1 MFKKEILELL
11 ATVLLIIGCHTIR
24 KDTRYVDLP
33 AFDKEGHRGAR
44 GLMPENTVPAMIKA
58 LDLGVTTLEMD
69 ACITADSQVI
79 ISHDPY
85 FNHFIS
91 THPDGRPVTEEE
103 EDSLRLFNMT
113 YEQTSHFDVGIR
125 PYEAFPQQEKINVS
139 KPLLSSLIDSVEDYC
154 RRNQL
159 ARPFYNIETKSNPAT
174 DNKYHP
180 DPETF
185 VRLLME
191 VIKSKKIEYR
201 TIIQSFDIRTLQ
213 LFHKNYPGIRS
224 SLLIDG
230 NDNRTLDQ
238 QLKTLGFIPDI
249 YSPAWKKVDK
259 QLVEDCHSRKMKLV
273 PWTVDDKASID
284 RLKQIGVDGIITDY
298 PNLLTD

>member
-24 KDTRYVDLP
+24 KDSRYVDLP
-33 AFDKEGHRGAR
+33 SFDKEGHRGAR
-44 GLMPENTVPAMIKA
+44 GLMPENTVPAMLKA

-91 THPDGRPVTEEE
+91 THSDGRPVTADE

-113 YEQTSHFDVGIR
+113 YEQTRRFDVGIR
-125 PYEAFPQQEKINVS
+125 PYDAFPQQEKLNVS

-180 DPETF
+180 GPETF
-185 VRLLME
+185 VRLLMD
-191 VIKSKKIEYR
+191 VVKSKKIEYR

-213 LFHKNYPGIRS
+213 LIHKNYPGIRT
-224 SLLIDG
+224 SLLIEG
-230 NDNRTLDQ
+230 YDNRTLDQ

-259 QLVEDCHSRKMKLV
+259 QLVEACHNRKMKLV
-273 PWTVDDKASID
+273 PWTVDDKASIE
-284 RLKQIGVDGIITDY
+284 RLKQMGVDGIITDY